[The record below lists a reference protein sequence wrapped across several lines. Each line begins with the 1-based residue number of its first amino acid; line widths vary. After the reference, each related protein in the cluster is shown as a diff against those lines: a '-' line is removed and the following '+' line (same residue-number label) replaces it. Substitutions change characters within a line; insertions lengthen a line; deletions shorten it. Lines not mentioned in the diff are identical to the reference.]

1 MDDGGLV
8 VGVHPFPS
16 HRRMV
21 LRETPCSRA
30 NALTFIEV
38 VFEFGVG
45 SGPISV
51 FSGWGLVPSVFSL
64 VAVARPHS

>member
-1 MDDGGLV
+1 MDDGSLV
-8 VGVHPFPS
+8 AGVHPLPS

-38 VFEFGVG
+38 VFDFGVG

-51 FSGWGLVPSVFSL
+51 ISGRGLVP
-64 VAVARPHS
+64 